1 MNYIVFDLEW
11 NQGMNEEIED
21 DLKFEIIELAAI
33 KLNADLD
40 IIDEFRQV
48 VRPVIYKKLH
58 PIIKDLTGFSEKELK
73 KGISFE
79 ECISKFLEWIGTE
92 EYRFCTWAT
101 QDLYELQKNMNH
113 YGMNLVKKPPL
124 YYYDI
129 QKLFSINI
137 TRSS

>member
-48 VRPVIYKKLH
+48 VRHVI
-58 PIIKDLTGFSEKELK
+58 
-73 KGISFE
+73 
-79 ECISKFLEWIGTE
+79 
-92 EYRFCTWAT
+92 
-101 QDLYELQKNMNH
+101 
-113 YGMNLVKKPPL
+113 
-124 YYYDI
+124 
-129 QKLFSINI
+129 
-137 TRSS
+137 